1 MTATTH
7 TSPPPPAPTAEKTL
21 ALALRLAHAEHAL
34 HAFTSGQVDAV
45 VDPDGQVYLLRPAQE
60 QARQN
65 ERRLQTVIDSV
76 ADVITIVDRGGVIIS
91 QSRALRRVLGYGPD
105 EVEGRSLFDFV
116 HFDDLPKTY
125 SAFFNVVEGF
135 QENSTVQFRHLAGD
149 GSYRLIA
156 ATVGILRDAS
166 CSCVVFSFRP
176 IASLQLESAEPA
188 GPGALAMSP
197 AGEDHELAPLSHQPQ
212 TPLGEALPAT
222 SSNQSTSAAGRT
234 P

>member
-1 MTATTH
+1 MTATTQ
-7 TSPPPPAPTAEKTL
+7 TSPPPPTHTAEKTL

-34 HAFTSGQVDAV
+34 HAFTSGQVDAI

-76 ADVITIVDRGGVIIS
+76 ADVITVVDRGGVIIS

-105 EVEGRSLFDFV
+105 EVEGRSFFDFV

-135 QENSTVQFRHLAGD
+135 LENSTIHFRHLAGD

-156 ATVGILRDAS
+156 ATLGILRDAS

-176 IASLQLESAEPA
+176 IASPQREFTEPA
-188 GPGALAMSP
+188 MPGAPDVLP
-197 AGEDHELAPLSHQPQ
+197 AGEDRELALLTHRRQ
-212 TPLGEALPAT
+212 TPLMEALPGT
-222 SSNQSTSAAGRT
+222 SSNQSTSAACRA